1 SNIAPEHLQLMLKNA
16 TDALPE
22 IRRAGA
28 LPIGN
33 YSPEPLGDYLGGPN
47 HTLPSSDTAKF
58 ASLVGVYDFTK
69 RSSIIRYSKEALEEA
84 SQSIIEIA
92 SKEALT
98 GHAESIKI
106 RQQKGDS

>member
-1 SNIAPEHLQLMLKNA
+1 EHLQLMFKNA
-16 TDALPE
+16 TQALPA
-22 IRRAGA
+22 IRHAGA
-28 LPIGN
+28 IFIGS
-33 YSPEPLGDYLGGPN
+33 YSPEPLGDYLAGPK
-47 HTLPSSDTAKF
+47 HTLPTSGTAKF
-58 ASLVGVYDFTK
+58 ASPSRGDTFTK
-69 RSSIIRYSKEALEEA
+69 QSSITRNLNGALEEA